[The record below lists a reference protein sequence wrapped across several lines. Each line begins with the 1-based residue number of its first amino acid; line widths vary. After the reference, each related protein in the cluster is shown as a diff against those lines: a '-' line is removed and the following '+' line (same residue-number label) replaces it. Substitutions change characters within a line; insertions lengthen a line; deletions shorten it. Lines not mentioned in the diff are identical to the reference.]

1 MKPGFKN
8 DPVHTNIG
16 NAAEEENDPHLLFSV
31 FILIE

>member
-8 DPVHTNIG
+8 DPGHTNIG
-16 NAAEEENDPHLLFSV
+16 NAAEEENDPHLFSV